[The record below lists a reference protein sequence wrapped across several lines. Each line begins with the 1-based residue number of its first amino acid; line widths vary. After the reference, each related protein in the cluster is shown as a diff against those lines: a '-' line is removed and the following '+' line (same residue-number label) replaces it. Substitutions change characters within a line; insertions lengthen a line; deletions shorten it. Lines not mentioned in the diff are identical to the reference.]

1 MSFPPSIIKSLFSQT
16 DFPEHIGL
24 HIKVKIYDGIKYLW
38 FISPLLKGG
47 FHKIQYV
54 VGKSGT
60 FSQNIRHWLWR
71 EVLFN
76 RYDKVNLTNGK
87 VYENKGLKWNKSNK
101 FHRHYFNVKKEM
113 VDDNLDKWISKG
125 GIDKTDKFYL
135 QFVATQEDDN
145 KKDTQNIPESDI
157 DKLEKRV
164 DKLER
169 LVNQLCKMIRG
180 KETQIQKLKSLVKPT
195 DTTLEELEEL
205 EEEEEPEDKLEELEE
220 PEEPELEKL
229 EEPEKKTVTFKE
241 ELAGPIIGKAK
252 YIDDLYLEEVEYDI
266 VEPLHG
272 DDNLLLY
279 SKGEIVGYLEESY
292 EDTSIH
298 EDFRDKD
305 NCVVDPY
312 NSYKS
317 VARFYIESKKK
328 YYYEK
333 VYNPEHGCLTAT
345 RVDIEYFT

>member
-1 MSFPPSIIKSLFSQT
+1 MYNPPSFIKSQFNPD

-24 HIKVKIYDGIKYLW
+24 HIKVKIYDGKKYIW
-38 FISPLLKGG
+38 FISPLLKAG

-60 FSQNIRHWLWR
+60 FSQNIRNWLWR

-76 RYDKVNLTNGK
+76 RYDKVILTNGK
-87 VYENKGLKWNKSNK
+87 VHQNNGLKWNKSNK
-101 FHRHYFNVKKEM
+101 FQKHYFNVKKEQ

-125 GIDKTDKFYL
+125 GIDKTDKYYL
-135 QFVATQEDDN
+135 QFVATQEDE
-145 KKDTQNIPESDI
+145 KKETTEIPESDI

-169 LVNQLCKMIRG
+169 LVNQLCKMIKG

-195 DTTLEELEEL
+195 ELEEL
-205 EEEEEPEDKLEELEE
+205 EEPKQPEDKLEELEE
-220 PEEPELEKL
+220 PE
-229 EEPEKKTVTFKE
+229 KKTVTFEEEK

-252 YIDDLYLEEVEYDI
+252 YLDDFYLELVEYDI
-266 VEPLHG
+266 VEPIHG

-279 SKGEIVGYLEESY
+279 LKGEIVGYVEDCY
-292 EDTSIH
+292 EDTSIP

-305 NCVVDPY
+305 DYVVDPHY
-312 NSYKS
+312 GGARLS
-317 VARFYIESKKK
+317 RFYIESKKR
-328 YYYEK
+328 YFYEK
-333 VYNPEHGCLTAT
+333 VYNSEHGCLTET
-345 RVDIEYFT
+345 GVDIEYFT